1 MSPASPNGFNEKTS
15 RVMQWGRQFQWLVKL
30 NFSHFFFSTT
40 CSPVVTQLSEHHASS
55 SPAIRHV
62 FAYPVSDSPV
72 HVTGVVT
79 DELIRS
85 CVTPRKVHR
94 VHEALDAE
102 WECDRCAIRLLKQ
115 FFTKDELAM
124 GNAEGNFNKS
134 LLDRTRLHSLKGT
147 SPFKISMR
155 LPL

>member
-1 MSPASPNGFNEKTS
+1 MEETLTDISTIDANALCTLSES
-15 RVMQWGRQFQWLVKL
+15 
-30 NFSHFFFSTT
+30 FSTT
-40 CSPVVTQLSEHHASS
+40 CSRVVRQLSEHLASS

-62 FAYPVSDSPV
+62 SAYPVSDSPV

-94 VHEALDAE
+94 VREALDAE
-102 WECDRCAIRLLKQ
+102 SERDRCAIRLLKQ
-115 FFTKDELAM
+115 FFTKEELAM
-124 GNAEGNFNKS
+124 GNTEGNFNKS
-134 LLDRTRLHSLKGT
+134 PLDRTRLHSLKGT